1 MPDPSTVQ
9 QREDHLPVRKASHPP
24 RWSVRL
30 NLFGVVV
37 YLALIGWLFYA
48 SFTAFIIHI
57 EDSDALIGPIIGIV
71 MGSVG
76 LLALVFGAERDPDQ

>member
-1 MPDPSTVQ
+1 MRAD
-9 QREDHLPVRKASHPP
+9 ASRP
-24 RWSVRL
+24 RRWTVRL
-30 NLFGVVV
+30 NLFGVVI

-57 EDSDALIGPIIGIV
+57 EDGISVVGPITGIG

-76 LLALVFGAERDPDQ
+76 LLALAYGTERDPDQ